1 MATQSEDVRVLAAP
15 TNLLLSQLADLH
27 RLQASSQAATEP
39 VTELLDQ
46 IADRADQTANETKS
60 HLSRAL
66 TALGA
71 DPSGHGV
78 KVSAEVLRSAPAAA
92 GTVVAMRWD
101 VGPGW
106 AGRTPLTLCRGAGHS
121 EEIPAVWR
129 SYGRTGRIHST
140 AGRHARPGA

>member
-66 TALGA
+66 TA
-71 DPSGHGV
+71 D
-78 KVSAEVLRSAPAAA
+78 
-92 GTVVAMRWD
+92 
-101 VGPGW
+101 
-106 AGRTPLTLCRGAGHS
+106 GR
-121 EEIPAVWR
+121 
-129 SYGRTGRIHST
+129 
-140 AGRHARPGA
+140 RPGPPGPRSSGRGRR